1 MDDIT
6 VEVKSTL
13 PVLNANFEAAKAE
26 LSSELQKYE
35 SVVVTTETLKD
46 DKKLAQELSAKGKAY
61 NKERIAKVKEVSA
74 PIKVFEDQMKELSNM
89 CASASNLI
97 GEQVKKFEAETLAK
111 IKIMLVDHL
120 YDVRTELKV
129 AEEFFSADINGLA
142 KLGAITKGGAL
153 TKGSKDAVRAL
164 VSDELAVQ
172 QKVEYRLLQLE
183 AESFKAGLDAPLA
196 RINVEQ
202 FLHESDEVYA
212 ERLAELINVELD
224 RQVQAA
230 ERRLKLEAQKESERQ
245 KLPEPEVQQEEV
257 ATIIE
262 STPLSKDNNIQESFV
277 GNQEPQ
283 HNFQPE
289 QPQYSVGAAEMQAQV
304 QQSQQPQKAA
314 VQAVATFA
322 ISVMNTV
329 PDAAITARLND
340 MLKQAGINSLVSME
354 IKR

>member
-1 MDDIT
+1 MDNVT

-13 PVLNANFEAAKAE
+13 PVLNANFEAAKAA

-74 PIKVFEDQMKELSNM
+74 PIKVFEDQMKELSSM

-111 IKIMLVDHL
+111 IKVMLIDHL

-129 AEEFFSADINGLA
+129 AEEFFSADISLLV
-142 KLGAITKGGAL
+142 KLGAITKGGSL

-224 RQVQAA
+224 RQAQAA
-230 ERRLKLEAQKESERQ
+230 KRRAEQEARLEAERQ
-245 KLPEPEVQQEEV
+245 QLPEPSVIET
-257 ATIIE
+257 AIIE
-262 STPLSKDNNIQESFV
+262 TTTLADPEPVHQEV
-277 GNQEPQ
+277 TLADRMAAVPEYQEPQ
-283 HNFQPE
+283 HDFQQE
-289 QPQYSVGAAEMQAQV
+289 YQPPQNQAPAKVVIQ
-304 QQSQQPQKAA
+304 AHA
-314 VQAVATFA
+314 VFE
-322 ISVMNTV
+322 ISVSNAV
-329 PDAAITARLND
+329 PDEAIKGKLSD